1 MLNDTIQN
9 FICKVGIIPI
19 FIQKV
24 LFLHN
29 LIKIINIYVRKYT
42 SISENRNECYR
53 RGEGELRQ
61 KTNTNIWSMNKYW
74 CRGLRA

>member
-1 MLNDTIQN
+1 MLNDIIKI

-29 LIKIINIYVRKYT
+29 LIKIINIYVRKY
-42 SISENRNECYR
+42 I
-53 RGEGELRQ
+53 Q
-61 KTNTNIWSMNKYW
+61 KYEVGMNIIAVGKADFVQKQNQY
-74 CRGLRA
+74 LEYE

>member
-19 FIQKV
+19 FTQKG

-29 LIKIINIYVRKYT
+29 LIKIINIYVHKYIPIYEVGMNVIAEGRADFVQKQT
-42 SISENRNECYR
+42 PIS
-53 RGEGELRQ
+53 GV
-61 KTNTNIWSMNKYW
+61 
-74 CRGLRA
+74 